1 MKKILFLLFTVFLSG
16 FTYARDPK
24 VKTVNNFDYY
34 YQINP
39 RQSIAEERINAIQQA
54 KIKAIEEAFGTV
66 LSQTNYSSLR
76 NGSDGGNER
85 FYSFAE
91 SDVNG
96 EWIETVSEDAQI
108 VSQDGI
114 DFYHVK
120 LKGKVRE
127 LISNRID
134 IDWALMANGT
144 DPKKDK
150 VRNDTFTVGEYLYV
164 YFMSPVDGY
173 LAIYLADCDEE
184 QMVQCLVPY
193 RGVNEGSMKIEANKP
208 YVFFSREHA
217 DESIRN
223 KVGRI
228 KVNSH
233 NPIDYNRLVVL
244 FSPNEFTKTI
254 DNDAPSSIITDTYGN
269 EIHTLPRQLDF
280 KTFQQWLAKTRLKDP
295 DMQNIGTIF
304 KIEKPT
310 P

>member
-1 MKKILFLLFTVFLSG
+1 MKKILFFLLIVFLPGLS
-16 FTYARDPK
+16 FARDPK
-24 VKTVNNFDYY
+24 VKTVNVEFN
-34 YQINP
+34 YQIHP
-39 RQSIAEERINAIQQA
+39 RESLEEARLNAIQQA
-54 KIKAIEEAFGTV
+54 KLKGIEDVFGTA
-66 LSQTNYSSLR
+66 LSQTNFSNIS
-76 NGSDGGNER
+76 NSNSGSEER
-85 FYSFAE
+85 FNSFAE

-96 EWIETVSEDAQI
+96 EWIETLSEEVNFVPQ
-108 VSQDGI
+108 GGLT
-114 DFYHVK
+114 FYNVN

-134 IDWALMANGT
+134 LDWALMANGT
-144 DPKKDK
+144 DPLKDK
-150 VRNDTFTVGEYLYV
+150 LRNDTFTVGDYMYV

-173 LAIYLADCDEE
+173 LAIYISDCDEE

-193 RGVNEGSMKIEANKP
+193 RGVNEGSMKIDANKP
-208 YVFFSREHA
+208 YVLFSREHA

-280 KTFQQWLAKTRLKDP
+280 NTFQKWLAKTRLKDP
-295 DMQNIGTIF
+295 DMQNIGAIF
-304 KIEKPT
+304 KIEKPK

>member
-1 MKKILFLLFTVFLSG
+1 MKKILFFLLIVFLPGLS
-16 FTYARDPK
+16 FARDPK
-24 VKTVNNFDYY
+24 VKTVNVEFN
-34 YQINP
+34 YQIHP
-39 RQSIAEERINAIQQA
+39 RESLEEARLNAIQQA
-54 KIKAIEEAFGTV
+54 KLKGIEDEFGTA
-66 LSQTNYSSLR
+66 LSQTNFSNISNSNL
-76 NGSDGGNER
+76 GSEER
-85 FYSFAE
+85 FNSFAE

-96 EWIETVSEDAQI
+96 EWIETLFEEVNF
-108 VSQDGI
+108 VPHGGLT
-114 DFYHVK
+114 FYNVK

-134 IDWALMANGT
+134 LDWALMANGT
-144 DPKKDK
+144 DTLKNKL
-150 VRNDTFTVGEYLYV
+150 RNDTFTVGDYMYL

-173 LAIYLADCDEE
+173 LAIYLSDCDEE

-208 YVFFSREHA
+208 YVLFSREHA

-233 NPIDYNRLVVL
+233 NPIDYNRLVIL
-244 FSPNEFTKTI
+244 FSPKEFTKTI

-280 KTFQQWLAKTRLKDP
+280 MTFQKWLAKTRLKDP
-295 DMQNIGTIF
+295 DMQNIGAIF
-304 KIEKPT
+304 KIEKSKP
-310 P
+310 

>member
-1 MKKILFLLFTVFLSG
+1 MNKILLLLLTVLLSG
-16 FTYARDPK
+16 VAYARDPK
-24 VKTVNNFDYY
+24 VKTVVVDFI
-34 YQINP
+34 YQIHP
-39 RQSIAEERINAIQQA
+39 RESLEEARLKAIQQA
-54 KIKAIEEAFGTV
+54 QLEGIKDAFDTA
-66 LSQTNYSSLR
+66 LSQTNFSSIY
-76 NGSDGGNER
+76 NSNSGGDER

-96 EWIETVSEDAQI
+96 QWVETISEDVKI
-108 VSQDGI
+108 NSQGGMN
-114 DFYHVK
+114 FYNVQ

-134 IDWALMANGT
+134 VDWALMSNGT

-184 QMVQCLVPY
+184 QMVQCLIPY

-208 YVFFSREHA
+208 YIFFSRDHA
-217 DESIRN
+217 DESIKN

-228 KVNSH
+228 KVNAH
-233 NPIDYNRLVVL
+233 NSIDYNRLHIL

-254 DNDAPSSIITDTYGN
+254 DNDAPSAIITDRYGK

-280 KTFQQWLAKTRLKDP
+280 KTFQKWLTKVRLKDR
-295 DMQNIGTIF
+295 DMQNIGVIF

-310 P
+310 S